1 MSWVEITREPAR
13 TLLHPP
19 KRYCLYF
26 DGEDDYVEVADDPS
40 LRWGYDPF
48 TIELWVNLPEKNNHQ
63 GILRKHTLTQGYFN
77 IFFNYVYRQF
87 QVETRSSDTN
97 ELIGCYSFL
106 VEWGTW
112 NQAVFVRE
120 DPYLTWFTNGGNP
133 RTFEDTRSGREF
145 NYAEII
151 LGFERDTWMLGSFA
165 ILRIY
170 NRALSDSEIQH
181 NYLNPMNPILDG
193 LVLWLSLEEG
203 SGTTAHDESGNGNDG
218 TIHGARWIEVT
229 RLPAR

>member
-19 KRYCLYF
+19 KRYALSF
-26 DGEDDYVEVADDPS
+26 EKAGDSVELPIDVVRAMGTKFS
-40 LRWGYDPF
+40 
-48 TIELWVNLPEKNNHQ
+48 IELWIKP
-63 GILRKHTLTQGYFN
+63 LRWIDPSYGDSRIFANDKYRESGFAVLTHAPTNRLNFATHYDGGLNIVRIDHWSDYFGMFSQIVCVYDEDEPIQQIWHN
-77 IFFNYVYRQF
+77 GGLVQEITPTPMVYRDVAANLVVDNMISVIPLF
-87 QVETRSSDTN
+87 RVYN
-97 ELIGCYSFL
+97 E
-106 VEWGTW
+106 
-112 NQAVFVRE
+112 R
-120 DPYLTWFTNGGNP
+120 LTT
-133 RTFEDTRSGREF
+133 D
-145 NYAEII
+145 
-151 LGFERDTWMLGSFA
+151 
-165 ILRIY
+165 
-170 NRALSDSEIQH
+170 EIQH